1 MPRASLASI
10 PLCLHA
16 SSSNV
21 DILVLLPLVQLYA
34 STRQSKA
41 RATYFYHSSTERLA
55 VGRVAPTPRTA
66 SARPSH
72 RLDISSVAP
81 TKLSVG
87 RRSILMNTAVSTQA
101 GGVRRTTHELIGQQ
115 RRQQAT
121 MQT

>member
-10 PLCLHA
+10 SLCLGT

-34 STRQSKA
+34 STRQFKA

-55 VGRVAPTPRTA
+55 VGRVTPTPRTA
-66 SARPSH
+66 SARTSH
-72 RLDISSVAP
+72 RFDISSLVP

-87 RRSILMNTAVSTQA
+87 RRSILTNTAVGA
-101 GGVRRTTHELIGQQ
+101 QQ
-115 RRQQAT
+115 PPALV
-121 MQT
+121 